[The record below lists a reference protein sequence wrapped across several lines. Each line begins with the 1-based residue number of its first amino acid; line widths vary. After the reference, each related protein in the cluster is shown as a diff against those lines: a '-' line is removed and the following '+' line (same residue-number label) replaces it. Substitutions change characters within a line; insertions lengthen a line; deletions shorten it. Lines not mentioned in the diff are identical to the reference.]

1 MEVKVLNNP
10 MVSIIVPVYNV
21 EKYLGKCIN
30 SLLQQT
36 YSNIQIILINDG
48 STDSSG
54 NICNKYS
61 DFDKRIFVLH
71 KQNEGVSAARNAG
84 IDISIG
90 EYLLFVDSDDWLEA
104 NTVAELIEIQK
115 KGDFDVI
122 MFGFLRE
129 DFKGNNQKSIS
140 FQKNQLNNKDEVMK
154 VLPELIKKESIN
166 SPCNKLYKSNIIKD
180 NDIKFDNLIS
190 IGEDALFNYKVF
202 SKINCLIITD
212 KCFYHYIKDNSES
225 LTQKYNP
232 IKYNMLVYV
241 NDFLLRNFGGDIL
254 LAAKFIRLKNICS
267 CLLDIVVNDS
277 LPFTDKKNNI
287 YYILGKEDPQN
298 WNDYNNCI
306 YKVLRFILNTKNID
320 FIYFS
325 VLLISKIRKIFKGN
339 NKT

>member
-104 NTVAELIEIQK
+104 NTVAELIEK
-115 KGDFDVI
+115 KYGYPVFFLNMDFWYSNDLEI
-122 MFGFLRE
+122 LE
-129 DFKGNNQKSIS
+129 DR
-140 FQKNQLNNKDEVMK
+140 
-154 VLPELIKKESIN
+154 IKTIAD
-166 SPCNKLYKSNIIKD
+166 C
-180 NDIKFDNLIS
+180 
-190 IGEDALFNYKVF
+190 
-202 SKINCLIITD
+202 IT
-212 KCFYHYIKDNSES
+212 
-225 LTQKYNP
+225 
-232 IKYNMLVYV
+232 
-241 NDFLLRNFGGDIL
+241 
-254 LAAKFIRLKNICS
+254 
-267 CLLDIVVNDS
+267 
-277 LPFTDKKNNI
+277 
-287 YYILGKEDPQN
+287 
-298 WNDYNNCI
+298 
-306 YKVLRFILNTKNID
+306 
-320 FIYFS
+320 
-325 VLLISKIRKIFKGN
+325 
-339 NKT
+339 

>member
-21 EKYLGKCIN
+21 EKYLGKCIK

-54 NICNKYS
+54 IICNKYS

-71 KQNEGVSAARNAG
+71 KQNEGVSVARNAG

-90 EYLLFVDSDDWLEA
+90 EYLLFVDGDDWLEDNA
-104 NTVAELIEIQK
+104 VAELIEIQK
-115 KGDFDVI
+115 NDNSDVI
-122 MFGFLRE
+122 MFGFFQE
-129 DFKGNNQKSIS
+129 DFNGNNQKSIS
-140 FQKNQLNNKDEVMK
+140 FQKNHLKNKDQIMK
-154 VLPELIKKESIN
+154 ALPDLIKNESIN
-166 SPCNKLYKSNIIKD
+166 PLWNKLYKSNIIKD
-180 NDIKFDNLIS
+180 NDIKLDNLIS

-202 SKINCLIITD
+202 SKINCLTIID

-232 IKYNMLVYV
+232 IKYNMLIYV
-241 NDFLLRNFGGDIL
+241 NGFLLRNFSGNIL
-254 LAAKFIRLKNICS
+254 LAAKFIRLKNIYS
-267 CLLDIVVNDS
+267 CLLDIVVNAS
-277 LPFTDKKNNI
+277 LSFTDKKNNI

-325 VLLISKIRKIFKGN
+325 VLLISKTRKIFKGI
-339 NKT
+339 